1 MPPIDPKPSATRS
14 VRYCRSCTADRAT
27 RMPAKNARTATFVV
41 MTKCSTGLVRSMLAL
56 GFVSSQAKTAI
67 GETTARAA
75 SRRCIARIL
84 GGLGDREDAGE
95 HGELDGPPARPP
107 QLPRRQRGP
116 VGELDGGHAAHQ
128 EIERAEVRAWSRR
141 TV

>member
-14 VRYCRSCTADRAT
+14 VRYCRSCKADRAT
-27 RMPAKNARTATFVV
+27 RIPAKNARTATFVV

-56 GFVSSQAKTAI
+56 GFASSQAKTAI

-84 GGLGDREDAGE
+84 GGLGA
-95 HGELDGPPARPP
+95 A
-107 QLPRRQRGP
+107 QRQR
-116 VGELDGGHAAHQ
+116 ERGGDHD
-128 EIERAEVRAWSRR
+128 EPD
-141 TV
+141 